1 MKIQFIGT
9 TLAVLA
15 IISGLDTRVAAE
27 SQAPKAQGENVTL
40 SGASLV
46 NISDRTAQDDFPTF
60 FEGQNPGNRPNTA
73 ANSGSSQ
80 SSTLQDSL
88 SLSSTPIFIQPAN
101 QNLNGNDGL
110 QVQLDLTSNQ

>member
-1 MKIQFIGT
+1 MKFKFLGI
-9 TLAVLA
+9 TLAGIT
-15 IISGLDTRVAAE
+15 IISGLGTRVAAE

-46 NISDRTAQDDFPTF
+46 NISDRTAEDDFPTF
-60 FEGQNPGNRPNTA
+60 FEGQNSE
-73 ANSGSSQ
+73 NSLKTEAKSRNSQ
-80 SSTLQDSL
+80 SSTLEDSL

-101 QNLNGNDGL
+101 QNVNGNDGL